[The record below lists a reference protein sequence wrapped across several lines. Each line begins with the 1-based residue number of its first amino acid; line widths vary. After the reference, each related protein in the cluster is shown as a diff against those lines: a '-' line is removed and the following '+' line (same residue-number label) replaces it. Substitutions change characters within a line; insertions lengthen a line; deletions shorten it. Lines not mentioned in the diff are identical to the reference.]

1 MSVISKETQRLLATG
16 STLRDMFEEG
26 KRLAKQYGR
35 ENIYDFSLGN
45 PNTPV
50 PEELND
56 AIRQVLDE
64 YDSLTLHGYM
74 SNPGFED
81 TRQAIADNLNERFGT
96 NFAGKNICMTV
107 GAANALVIAFK
118 ILLDPGDE
126 VAVFAPFFLEYR
138 NYISNFGGVTTVVP
152 PNPPTFMPDMDAL
165 RNTIT
170 EKTKAIVINNP
181 NNPTGVVY
189 DEQTIR
195 NIAAVL
201 EECQEKYGHP
211 IFLVSDEPYR
221 ELIYDGLEYPFLTKY
236 YANTMICYSFSKCLS
251 IPGERIGYLLVPD
264 EAAESQD
271 ILASTANAIR
281 AVGCVNAP
289 SLQQKAIMKV
299 LNARS
304 DTHIYDRNRQ
314 LLVSILHEAGFEVA
328 NPQGA
333 FYVFVK
339 TPIPDDKEFV
349 AYAKDNYRIIIS
361 SGAAFDCPGYIRM
374 AYCVEY
380 AMIEK
385 AKDSIIKLGKDYGLN

>member
-1 MSVISKETQRLLATG
+1 M
-16 STLRDMFEEG
+16 
-26 KRLAKQYGR
+26 
-35 ENIYDFSLGN
+35 GN

-107 GAANALVIAFK
+107 GAANAIVIALK

-170 EKTKAIVINNP
+170 EKTKAIIINTP

-195 NIAAVL
+195 NIAGVL

-211 IFLVSDEPYR
+211 IFMISDEPYR

-339 TPIPDDKEFV
+339 TPVPDDKEFV

>member
-1 MSVISKETQRLLATG
+1 
-16 STLRDMFEEG
+16 
-26 KRLAKQYGR
+26 
-35 ENIYDFSLGN
+35 
-45 PNTPV
+45 
-50 PEELND
+50 
-56 AIRQVLDE
+56 
-64 YDSLTLHGYM
+64 
-74 SNPGFED
+74 
-81 TRQAIADNLNERFGT
+81 
-96 NFAGKNICMTV
+96 MTV
-107 GAANALVIAFK
+107 GAANAIVIALK
-118 ILLDPGDE
+118 ILIDPGDE

-138 NYISNFGGVTTVVP
+138 NYITNFGGVTTVVP
-152 PNPPTFMPDMDAL
+152 PNPPTFMPDMDDL

-170 EKTKAIVINNP
+170 EKTKAIIINNP
-181 NNPTGVVY
+181 NNPTGVLY

-211 IFLVSDEPYR
+211 IFLISDEPYR
-221 ELIYDGLEYPFLTKY
+221 ELIYDGLKYPFLTKY
-236 YANTMICYSFSKCLS
+236 YANTMVCYSFSKCLS

-264 EAAESQD
+264 EAAESKD
-271 ILASTANAIR
+271 ILTSTANAIR

-304 DTHIYDRNRQ
+304 DTHIYDMNRH
-314 LLVSILHEAGFEVA
+314 LLVKTLHEAGFEVA

-361 SGAAFDCPGYIRM
+361 SGAAFDCPGYVRM

-380 AMIEK
+380 AMIER
-385 AKDSIIKLGKDYGLN
+385 ARDSIINLGKDFGLN